1 MEETKQTTLESAK
14 QVTQRKFTQLRNWL
28 HGNDAVLKRLLNQ
41 VQMANPDKDSTW
53 CIDQLWSEQ
62 RTWRF

>member
-28 HGNDAVLKRLLNQ
+28 HGNDDVLKRLLNQ
-41 VQMANPDKDSTW
+41 VQLANPDKDSTW
-53 CIDQLWSEQ
+53 CIDQLWLEQ